1 MATLHPWKRR
11 VFIDTEFSNLEAP
24 VLVSI
29 AMVAEDGAEF
39 YAETNDFSI
48 GGCSEFVRTFVMPQ
62 LGQYPDRSMSSHE
75 ASNQLCNWMEKLKTS
90 RQRPVI
96 CYDHPVDVLLL
107 TRLIGRKP
115 VGWQLENISTRLDVG
130 RREQYFALHGG
141 RHHALHDARANRA
154 AYR

>member
-48 GGCSEFVRTFVMPQ
+48 SGCSEFVRTFVVPQ

-96 CYDHPVDVLLL
+96 CYDHPVDVQLL